1 MLVCLMYLK
10 LFVIQLQRYLL
21 FNLFILAAVEF
32 MLRLLQ
38 LQRMEMFASRFCT
51 SPEKI
56 SLVMKSQKSAGFP
69 STR

>member
-21 FNLFILAAVEF
+21 FNHFILAAVKF
-32 MLRLLQ
+32 MLRPLQ
-38 LQRMEMFASRFCT
+38 LQRMGMFASRFCT

-56 SLVMKSQKSAGFP
+56 SLVMKSLRSAGFP